1 MYKGRWFALHFYPK
15 QEVVW
20 LNQFR
25 FDSHEP
31 DRKFSIITVS
41 LLSGVI
47 AAFLVLAAIRFTGLG
62 AMLTGPVHIS
72 PGPTVSYS
80 LKNFSINEYEKSIIE
95 VYNRVK
101 PSVVMITTDTLVEE
115 FDFFNGS
122 SLRNIQG
129 LGSGV
134 VFRQDGYILTNKH
147 VVSGAEGRKVSQIS
161 VVLSNGKSYP
171 AKIVGFDSQIDLAV
185 LKIDHSQL
193 AVLDWGNSEKV
204 QVGQTAIAI
213 GNPLTEN
220 LQNTVTTGV
229 VSATGRL
236 IKLNTDYEIQMIQTD
251 ASINPGNSGG
261 PLLNSAGQIIGINTA
276 IAAQSQGIGFSIPSN
291 TVKSAAIQL
300 IEKGYVSRP
309 GLGVFTVLF
318 TPENVGYLEARLR
331 RNLPVKSGLFVARVF
346 DGTPADQAGLRGGDI
361 IYGVDGKKIQNG
373 DLVRETVTKQ
383 PIGTK
388 VELDIYRENRKMK
401 IIVKIG
407 EMRKQEEV

>member
-1 MYKGRWFALHFYPK
+1 M
-15 QEVVW
+15 
-20 LNQFR
+20 NQFR

-31 DRKFSIITVS
+31 YRKFSMVTVS
-41 LLSGVI
+41 VFSGLI
-47 AAFLVLAAIRFTGLG
+47 AAFLVIVAIRFTGLG
-62 AMLTGPVHIS
+62 TMLIDPVHPS
-72 PGPTVSYS
+72 PVQPVNYA

-147 VVSGAEGRKVSQIS
+147 VVNGAEGRKVSQIS

-171 AKIVGFDSQIDLAV
+171 AKVVGVDSQIDLAV
-185 LKIDHSQL
+185 LKIEHSKL
-193 AVLDWGNSEKV
+193 TVADWANSEKV

-291 TVKSAAIQL
+291 TVKSAANQL

-318 TPENVGYLEARLR
+318 NPENVGYLEARLR
-331 RNLPVKSGLFVARVF
+331 RNLPVKNGLFVARVF
-346 DGTPADQAGLRGGDI
+346 EGTPADQAGLRGGDI
-361 IYGVDGKKIQNG
+361 IVSVNGKKIFNG
-373 DLVRETVTKQ
+373 DLVREVVTKY

-388 VELDIYRENRKMK
+388 VALDVYRENRKIK
-401 IIVKIG
+401 ITVKIG
-407 EMRKQEEV
+407 EMRKREEV